1 MDEPDSRAPSHGK
14 GAQTGTGQADQK
26 ITGLLRSH
34 SDALQVSTRETTGR
48 DGAGVRDRDPQRL
61 AALALDALTASIAV
75 VDGDGT
81 IVAVN
86 EAWRAFT
93 AANGGSAFATG
104 NGANYLAVCDAVTG
118 AEMNDARAIAEGIRA
133 VLRGERSRFGMEY
146 PCNSPGEEH
155 WFSGQVMPL
164 PGESP
169 AMAVVVHE
177 EITDRK
183 RAEEALRASQ
193 KLEALGTMAGGI
205 AHDFNNL
212 LFAILGNA
220 HLAAEE
226 LPQGHVVLERIAEI
240 EKASRRATDLVRRVL
255 AFSRPQ
261 STSRPVV
268 QLEGVVEDALRLVR
282 ATLPAGIAIQTSFP
296 AVLPLV
302 ACEVGAVEQIVV
314 NLATNASHA
323 IGSRPGRIVVSL
335 DETTADE
342 SGLASLVDSAAGRFV
357 RLTFSDDGSGM
368 APETLRRAFDP
379 FFTTKPT
386 GSGTGLGLSVIH
398 GIMKSHGGAVTAE
411 SAPGKGATFR
421 LYFPVAS
428 GAPSPAAVRGKAPEG
443 RGERILYVDD
453 EEALVLL
460 LERFLVRCGYD
471 VTGETDP
478 VKALALFRA
487 DPDAFDAVV
496 TDLSMPG
503 MSGFDLVR
511 EIRAIRSGVPI
522 ILASGYVTAE
532 DEAAAR
538 KAGNLELVLKPGTVE
553 EFGEALRVVLGGRDR
568 PA

>member
-1 MDEPDSRAPSHGK
+1 VDEPGARVPSHEK
-14 GAQTGTGQADQK
+14 GVQAGDRRADQK
-26 ITGLLRSH
+26 VT
-34 SDALQVSTRETTGR
+34 D
-48 DGAGVRDRDPQRL
+48 VRNPQRL
-61 AALALDALTASIAV
+61 AALALNALTASIAIV
-75 VDGDGT
+75 GEDGT
-81 IVAVN
+81 VLEVN

-104 NGANYLAVCDAVTG
+104 KGANYLAVCDAAEG
-118 AEMNDARAIAEGIRA
+118 AEANDARAFADGLRA

-146 PCNSPGEEH
+146 PCHSPREEH

-183 RAEEALRASQ
+183 RAEEALHASQ

-220 HLAAEE
+220 HLAVEE
-226 LPQGHVVLERIAEI
+226 LPEGHVVHERIAEI
-240 EKASRRATDLVRRVL
+240 EKASRRATDLVKRIL
-255 AFSRPQ
+255 AFSQPQ
-261 STSRPVV
+261 STARTVV
-268 QLEGVVEDALRLVR
+268 PLEGVVEEALRLVR
-282 ATLPAGIAIQTSFP
+282 ATLPAGIAIQSSFP
-296 AVLPLV
+296 PLLPLV
-302 ACEVGAVEQIVV
+302 ACDVWAVEQIVV

-323 IGSRPGRIVVSL
+323 IGSHPGRIGVSL

-342 SGLASLVDSAAGRFV
+342 AGLASLVDSAAGRFV

-368 APETLRRAFDP
+368 TPGTLRRAFDP

-398 GIMKSHGGAVTAE
+398 GIMKSHGGAATVE

-428 GAPSPAAVRGKAPEG
+428 ATPSPAVERGKAPEG

-453 EEALVLL
+453 EESLVLL
-460 LERFLVRCGYD
+460 LERFLVRCGYA

-478 VKALALFRA
+478 AKALALFRA

-496 TDLSMPG
+496 TDLAMPG

-511 EIRAIRSGVPI
+511 EIRAIRSSVPI
-522 ILASGYVTAE
+522 VLTSGYVTPE

-538 KAGNLELVLKPGTVE
+538 EAGNLELVLKPGTVE
-553 EFGEALRVVLGGRDR
+553 EFGAVLHAVLRGRNGST
-568 PA
+568 